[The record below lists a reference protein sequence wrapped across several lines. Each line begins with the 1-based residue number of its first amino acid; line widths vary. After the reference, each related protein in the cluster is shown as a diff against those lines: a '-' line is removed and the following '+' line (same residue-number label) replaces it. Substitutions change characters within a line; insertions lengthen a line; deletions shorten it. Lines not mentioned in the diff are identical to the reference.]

1 MIELKNVY
9 FRFSSETNI
18 LNNINLKISKGEFVI
33 IAGNNGSGK
42 TVLIRHFNGLY
53 KSTKNNIFYDGK
65 PIYKNILEVR
75 IKIGMV
81 FQDADTQILGQT
93 VYDDVAFGLENLK
106 VKRAEIDKIVPELL
120 SAVGLKGYEN
130 RNPSFLSGGEKKRV
144 IIAGILAMKPEMIV
158 FDEPFTG
165 LDYPGVKQILSQMLR
180 LHKKGHSII
189 VVTHDLDKILAHAE
203 RIIVL
208 DKGSIRIDMKL
219 DMLSDEIP
227 KELYKLNIKIP
238 NGKKTQMSWL
248 L

>member
-18 LNNINLKISKGEFVI
+18 FNNINLKISKGEFVI

-75 IKIGMV
+75 KKIGMV

-106 VKRAEIDKIVPELL
+106 VKRAEIDKI
-120 SAVGLKGYEN
+120 SGLFQSK
-130 RNPSFLSGGEKKRV
+130 
-144 IIAGILAMKPEMIV
+144 
-158 FDEPFTG
+158 
-165 LDYPGVKQILSQMLR
+165 
-180 LHKKGHSII
+180 
-189 VVTHDLDKILAHAE
+189 LDKI
-203 RIIVL
+203 
-208 DKGSIRIDMKL
+208 S
-219 DMLSDEIP
+219 
-227 KELYKLNIKIP
+227 
-238 NGKKTQMSWL
+238 
-248 L
+248 